1 MNKLVLASA
10 ATLVFVCA
18 AARAEAA
25 VLKGAAADAF
35 IQKYFPNAVI
45 PGPLG
50 GRFVYVDKRGRRHW
64 GHARCSVPAMGARSE
79 GEVSRCY
86 VTY

>member
-1 MNKLVLASA
+1 MNKAILASA
-10 ATLVFVCA
+10 GLLFLFPMADTN
-18 AARAEAA
+18 AA

-35 IQKYFPNAVI
+35 IQKYLPNAVI
-45 PGPLG
+45 PGPAG
-50 GRFVYVDKRGRRHW
+50 GRFAYVDKRGRRHW

>member
-1 MNKLVLASA
+1 MNRAILASA
-10 ATLVFVCA
+10 TLLFLFPVA
-18 AARAEAA
+18 NADAA

-45 PGPLG
+45 PGPVG
-50 GRFVYVDKRGRRHW
+50 GRFVYVDKRGRHHR

>member
-1 MNKLVLASA
+1 MNRAILASA
-10 ATLVFVCA
+10 GLLFLFPMANA
-18 AARAEAA
+18 NAA

-45 PGPLG
+45 PGPAG
-50 GRFVYVDKRGRRHW
+50 GRFAYVDKRGRRHS

>member
-1 MNKLVLASA
+1 MKKAILASA
-10 ATLVFVCA
+10 GLLFLFPMADA
-18 AARAEAA
+18 NAA

-35 IQKYFPNAVI
+35 IQKYLPNAVT
-45 PGPLG
+45 PGPVG
-50 GRFVYVDKRGRRHW
+50 GRFVYVDKRGRRHA

-79 GEVSRCY
+79 GDVSRCY